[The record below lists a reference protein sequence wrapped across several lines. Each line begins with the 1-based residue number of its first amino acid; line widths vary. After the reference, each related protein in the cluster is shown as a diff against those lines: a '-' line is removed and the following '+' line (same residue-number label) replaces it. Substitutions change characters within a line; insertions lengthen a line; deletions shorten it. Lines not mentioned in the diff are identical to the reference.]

1 MSFPQSGRSSRLS
14 GFYKKSLAERAAI
27 VGEWAG
33 LSHEERAVFFG
44 LTGLSPTHADN
55 MIENAIGIY
64 ALPLGVAVNFRVN
77 DRDYLIPM
85 VVEEPSVVAAVSNAA
100 RIMREGGGFYAGSDD
115 PIMIGQIQ
123 ILDVPKGDVWT
134 AAAQVMKHREELLKL
149 ANDPTFSIVKRG
161 GGARDIETRPFEE
174 TSVGAMLVVHV
185 LVDVRDAMGANI
197 INTICERLAPKLEAI
212 TGGRVNLRILSNFSD
227 QRMSHA
233 RCLVP
238 ASALATENY
247 SGEEVIK
254 LIVEAAVF
262 AEVDP
267 YRAATHNKGVMNGID
282 AVAIA
287 TGNDWRAIEAG
298 AHAYVCREGR
308 YTSMTQW
315 WQDEE
320 GNLRGAIE
328 LPMAVGI
335 VGGATKSH
343 PTARI
348 AMKILGVQTARELAE
363 IMVSIGLAQNF
374 AALRALTTE
383 GIQQGHMA
391 LHARQ
396 LAMAAGASGDT
407 LHKVV
412 EIMLREK
419 NIRLERAKELV
430 QEISGKR

>member
-1 MSFPQSGRSSRLS
+1 MTFPQSGRSSRLP

-33 LSHEERAVFFG
+33 LSQEERAVFFG
-44 LTGLSPTHADN
+44 LTGLSPAQADH

-64 ALPLGVAVNFRVN
+64 ALPVGIAANFLVNG
-77 DRDYLIPM
+77 RDYLIPM

-100 RIMREGGGFYAGSDD
+100 KIVREGGGFYAGSDD

-123 ILDVPKGDVWT
+123 ILDLPKGDVWT
-134 AAAQVMKHREELLKL
+134 AAAQVMKHRAELLHA

-161 GGARDIETRPFEE
+161 GGAREIETRPFED
-174 TSVGAMLVVHV
+174 TAIGNMLVVHV

-197 INTICERLAPKLEAI
+197 INTICERLAPMLERI

-227 QRMSHA
+227 QRMASS
-233 RCLVP
+233 RCTIP
-238 ASALATENY
+238 PSALATEQLN
-247 SGEEVIK
+247 GEAVAK

-287 TGNDWRAIEAG
+287 TGNDWRALEAG

-315 WQDEE
+315 WQDKN
-320 GNLRGAIE
+320 GNLCGSIQ

-335 VGGATKSH
+335 VGGATKAH

-363 IMVSIGLAQNF
+363 LMVSVGLAQNF
-374 AALRALTTE
+374 AAIRALATE

-396 LAMAAGASGDT
+396 LAMAAGAVGEVV
-407 LHKVV
+407 HKVV
-412 EIMLREK
+412 EAMLREN

-430 QEISGKR
+430 EQFRH